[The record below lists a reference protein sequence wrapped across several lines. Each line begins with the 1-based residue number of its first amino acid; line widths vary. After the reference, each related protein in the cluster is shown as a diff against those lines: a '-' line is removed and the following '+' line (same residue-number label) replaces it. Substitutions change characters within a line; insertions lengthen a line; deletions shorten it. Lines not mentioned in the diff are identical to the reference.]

1 MKLARLISI
10 CLFFFISFF
19 GKSQIDTLHFESP
32 KKLDENLNSGAE
44 ESLPI
49 LSPDGNT
56 LYFARTFH
64 ASNKGGKNAGQ
75 DIWISEKSGS
85 GFTRAKNMEVLN
97 NQKNNVVVGVA
108 KNRGRL
114 YLLNQFSGKKN
125 KTTPGLSVSNYNDSL
140 GNWGNP
146 IHLEV
151 PGLEIEGSFYSA
163 YVHPDEDIILWTLP
177 GEVDSLG
184 NDIFIS
190 TSEDQGETWSIPLP
204 LGIKINTELDE
215 ISPFYDKTKETLFF
229 SRNKPNDEFDYD
241 IYYAKK
247 TGKGWTSWSE
257 PIPAKD
263 LNSNKFDAYF
273 WLSEAGEIYFSS
285 NRNDSLSNIFLSK
298 EKLIVP
304 EDTVQ
309 EKEEEIAQEED
320 DEPVL
325 IIETESGTTT
335 KKQLK
340 ELTREELLATTTRIR
355 FVYFDFDKY
364 SISKKYLEVLD
375 DAADILDKYPDIN
388 LSIEGHT
395 DAIGSEEYNQVL
407 SEKRALSAKEYMLI
421 HGVEPARINTIGF
434 GKREPYASNF
444 TEEGRAMNRRVELA
458 FRVKDN

>member
-1 MKLARLISI
+1 MNLSRI
-10 CLFFFISFF
+10 LFFGLFLFSFTYGIS
-19 GKSQIDTLHFESP
+19 QTDTIQFETP
-32 KKLDENLNSGAE
+32 KKLDEQINSEGE

-49 LSPDGNT
+49 LSSDGST

-64 ASNKGGKNAGQ
+64 PSNKGGKNSGQ
-75 DIWISEKSGS
+75 DIWLAEKEGDRFS
-85 GFTRAKNMEVLN
+85 RAKNLELLN
-97 NQKNNVVVGVA
+97 NKKNNVVVGVS
-108 KNRGRL
+108 KNRGKL

-140 GNWGNP
+140 GNWDKP
-146 IHLEV
+146 VALEI
-151 PGLEIEGSFYSA
+151 PGLDIKGNFYSA
-163 YVHPDEDIILWTLP
+163 FVHPDEDLILWTLP

-190 TSEDQGETWSIPLP
+190 TSEDEGDTWSIPLP

-215 ISPFYDKTKETLFF
+215 ISPFYDKDKELLFF
-229 SRNKPNDEFDYD
+229 SRNTTEDEFNYD
-241 IYYAKK
+241 IYYSKK
-247 TGKGWTSWSE
+247 AGKGWTSWSE
-257 PIPAKD
+257 PIAAEG
-263 LNSNKFDAYF
+263 LNSKKFDAYY
-273 WLSEAGEIYFSS
+273 SVSKDGDIYFSS
-285 NRNDSLSNIFLSK
+285 NRNDSLSNIYLSK

-304 EDTVQ
+304 EDTL
-309 EKEEEIAQEED
+309 EEEIVQEED

-364 SISKKYLEVLD
+364 NISKKYLEVLD

-395 DAIGSEEYNQVL
+395 DAIGTEQYNQIL

-421 HGVEPARINTIGF
+421 HGVDPGRINTIGY

-444 TEEGRAMNRRVELA
+444 TEEGRAMNRRVELVFTIA
-458 FRVKDN
+458 EN